1 MMMRNFLILLV
12 ISLCAATVSA
22 QSAGRTSLRGAEI
35 QGLEL
40 GLEGALSAPRG
51 GHLRWLL
58 TAYEVIGTS
67 DLRPGADAGI
77 QLTTALDPSAPM
89 IPMRTDASGRATLEL
104 AIPEDAPD
112 AFPVVLRVLSRG
124 VVRRFELTVRAT
136 EPRAI
141 QLWVARAQVPRE
153 GRVHAFGRLS
163 EARTGRAIANAEVRL
178 VARDAQDH
186 PLGAPIVVRT
196 DAAGLFAH
204 VFAVR
209 RDVVGQVSIEARAE
223 DAEENVVS
231 ARANAFVAE
240 PSAPALLVSI
250 APERRVIEPG
260 AAIAVDVVARR
271 PDGRPVPNALVE
283 LSGFEHDDPG
293 RTART
298 DATGRTRMAWR
309 APAIG
314 GAWSDATIHATVTRE
329 GLGRGDGQASVRV
342 SRVDHVAALA
352 VEGGALIPEI
362 GGRVRVRV
370 VDLEGRAASAGVPVR
385 LSGPRLG
392 AERTATTDASGV
404 ATFDVVLTGSDPSGR
419 CGGDAQAAATIR
431 VGDGARAFERE
442 ACLPLDVDGTAR
454 VRADEVRVRSG
465 ATLRLDIARAASVA
479 RAPIAVSVLAIGSGV
494 QHAVVARVLAAG
506 ETRIELPIP
515 EDVAGPLL
523 VRARPIVD
531 GREVRGGSAL
541 VFAEPGAPLAI
552 DAALDASGLRTASTM
567 PDAITARAWTI
578 ALPLDEARTLA
589 QTMRRDALG
598 PLATLRTEPATASPA
613 LIAGA
618 LSAATPIDVGAPF
631 VLREG
636 RTIPVPTP
644 DDPVAQGLLRDPWRA
659 QSRFLTGRLALV
671 FSAIERQV
679 AAAVP
684 GRIDDVAV
692 QTNARW
698 DFNAQILAALE
709 GSGDLGAEGA
719 TGLGGEPLTIEQLR
733 RVDPAFTYDR
743 VASRITRER
752 LYRLM
757 IALRR
762 FVQSNGFDLP
772 WARLGD
778 PSTWLRHLPSM
789 WIDGVGQ
796 IPARE
801 LVDAWGR
808 PFVLRAITGRA
819 RFAAWSPLPGWE
831 LFSSGSD
838 GVPGNGDDVAD
849 PSARVLPSGSPYAE
863 AVGEDALVARLRGA
877 ELGRATIELLQH
889 GGVVPV
895 SVGSVPSQPAAA
907 AQQEGARLWNDLPAE
922 LDADPEPLAL
932 RRPTEPGLGAGGRI
946 VTLGERVPLEIDE
959 EPRTWGALVV
969 AFTPEGSVALAEARA
984 RLGAPLIVTG
994 AMPARLRE
1002 GEPVSLSLVVTN
1014 ASPQDRQLAIAV
1026 GGAAPIEGSAETLAL
1041 AAGTARAVTI
1051 DLRGTAIGAGE
1062 ATITLSESSEP
1073 IRTVRWRVAVDAGR
1087 HPWRVRSATAL
1098 FREQWQTRLEQP
1110 AGATRAVARVVVMH
1124 PSALHRDPD
1133 LVERREHDAAT
1144 IAWAAT
1150 MAGAPIDPDLR
1161 ARLLSSQQPDGS
1173 FTGHDPAV
1181 ATASAIVALSALA
1194 EDDDDAAS
1202 ALQRAR
1208 WALQSTGTGPDDL
1221 AAWSQQLVALAA
1233 AGVPDPADAEEAE
1246 LDPVSA
1252 SAAQLRTRIRRS
1264 LRRVPEEPSLLARLA
1279 AGLLLA
1285 DPRDAY
1291 GRVMFD
1297 RARAAVVE
1305 AESGGGLVLRPRE
1318 ARDSGFEQ
1326 LSSTLALALAAHQLG
1341 ESELAVRLV
1350 AGALDRD
1357 HVIAR
1362 RGGEPLFWML
1372 AAASYG
1378 VLGAG
1383 DAPSLAL
1390 VADGRSHAVE
1400 FTNGI
1405 AVIPI
1410 DAAREIEVSLRRSGP
1425 GVHVIA
1431 RAETVL
1437 DQPFRAVDRA
1447 PIEVSLD
1454 GDPGDAGDVAALE
1467 LTVRARE
1474 RLPGGVV
1481 VELQLPAGV
1490 EADDALL
1497 DLLRGRGALHVE
1509 RREPRFVRV
1518 TLPAMERGV
1527 AAVLPLPLRWS
1538 VHGTLEGLAVVAHPA
1553 DDPGAITVLAPRALA
1568 VAPPRGLE

>member
-1 MMMRNFLILLV
+1 MMMRNISILLA
-12 ISLCAATVSA
+12 ISLFTASAAA

-77 QLTTALDPSAPM
+77 QLTTALDPSAPTV
-89 IPMRTDASGRATLEL
+89 PMRTDASGRATLEL

-124 VVRRFELTVRAT
+124 VVRRFELTVRVT

-163 EARTGRAIANAEVRL
+163 EARTGRAIANVEVRL
-178 VARDAQDH
+178 VARDAHDH

-204 VFAVR
+204 VFAVG

-231 ARANAFVAE
+231 ARASALVAE
-240 PSAPALLVSI
+240 PAAPALLVSI

-329 GLGRGDGQASVRV
+329 GLGRGDGQATVRV
-342 SRVDHVAALA
+342 SRVDHVASLA
-352 VEGGALIPEI
+352 VEGGALIPEL
-362 GGRVRVRV
+362 GGRIFVRV

-385 LSGPRLG
+385 ISGPRLG

-404 ATFDVVLTGSDPSGR
+404 ATFDVSITGNDASGH
-419 CGGDAQAAATIR
+419 CGGDAQAAVTIR
-431 VGDGARAFERE
+431 VGDGPRAFERE
-442 ACLPLDVDGTAR
+442 VCLPLDADGTAR

-465 ATLRLDIARAASVA
+465 ALLRLEIARAASVA
-479 RAPIAVSVLAIGSGV
+479 RAPIAVSVLAVESGL
-494 QHAVVARVLAAG
+494 QHAVAARVLAPG

-523 VRARPIVD
+523 VRARPIIE

-541 VFAEPGAPLAI
+541 VFAEAGAPLAI
-552 DAALDASGLRTASTM
+552 DAALDASGLRTASTTS
-567 PDAITARAWTI
+567 DVITARAWTI
-578 ALPLDEARTLA
+578 ALPLDEARALA
-589 QTMRRDALG
+589 QTIRHDALG

-636 RTIPVPTP
+636 RTIPMPTP

-679 AAAVP
+679 AGAVP

-692 QTNARW
+692 QTNGRW

-743 VASRITRER
+743 VAARITRER

-757 IALRR
+757 VALRR

-778 PSTWLRHLPSM
+778 PSTWLRHLSSM

-831 LFSSGSD
+831 LFSSGPD
-838 GVPGNGDDVAD
+838 GIPGNGDDVAD

-889 GGVVPV
+889 GGIVPV
-895 SVGSVPSQPAAA
+895 SVGAVPSQPAAA
-907 AQQEGARLWNDLPAE
+907 AQEQGARLWNDLPGE
-922 LDADPEPLAL
+922 LEVDPEPLAL
-932 RRPTEPGLGAGGRI
+932 RRPTEPGVGAGGRI
-946 VTLGERVPLEIDE
+946 VTLGERVALDIDE

-994 AMPARLRE
+994 AMPARLRA

-1014 ASPQDRQLAIAV
+1014 ASPQDRQLAITV
-1026 GGAAPIEGSAETLAL
+1026 GGAAPIEGTSESLAL
-1041 AAGTARAVTI
+1041 PAGTARAITI
-1051 DLRGTAIGAGE
+1051 ELRGTAIGAGE
-1062 ATITLSESSEP
+1062 ATITLSESNEP
-1073 IRTVRWRVAVDAGR
+1073 IRTVRWRVAVDAGL

-1110 AGATRAVARVVVMH
+1110 ASATRAIARVVVMH

-1144 IAWAAT
+1144 LAWAAT
-1150 MAGAPIDPDLR
+1150 MAGAPIDPELR
-1161 ARLLSSQQPDGS
+1161 ARLLSAQQPDGS
-1173 FTGHDPAV
+1173 FTGHDRAV
-1181 ATASAIVALSALA
+1181 ATACAIVALSALA
-1194 EDDDDAAS
+1194 EEDDDAAA

-1208 WALQSTGTGPDDL
+1208 WALQSTSSDDL
-1221 AAWSQQLVALAA
+1221 ASWSQQLVALAA

-1252 SAAQLRTRIRRS
+1252 YAAQLRTRIRRA
-1264 LRRVPEEPSLLARLA
+1264 LRRVPEEPVVLARLA

-1291 GRVMFD
+1291 GRVMFE
-1297 RARAAVVE
+1297 RARAAVVDV
-1305 AESGGGLVLRPRE
+1305 ESGGGLVVRTRE
-1318 ARDSGFEQ
+1318 PRDSGFEQ

-1390 VADGRSHAVE
+1390 VANGRSYAVE

-1410 DAAREIEVSLRRSGP
+1410 DHARDVDVSLRRGGP

-1437 DQPFRAVDRA
+1437 DLPFRAIDRA
-1447 PIEVSLD
+1447 PIELSLD

-1474 RLPGGVV
+1474 RIPSGVV
-1481 VELQLPAGV
+1481 VDLQLPAGV
-1490 EADDALL
+1490 EADEALL
-1497 DLLRGRGALHVE
+1497 QLVRDRGALDVA

-1518 TLPAMERGV
+1518 TLPAMEAGV

-1538 VHGTLEGLAVVAHPA
+1538 VHGTLEGLAVIAHPA
-1553 DDPGAITVLAPRALA
+1553 DAPGAITVLAPRPLE
-1568 VAPPRGLE
+1568 VAPPRDVE